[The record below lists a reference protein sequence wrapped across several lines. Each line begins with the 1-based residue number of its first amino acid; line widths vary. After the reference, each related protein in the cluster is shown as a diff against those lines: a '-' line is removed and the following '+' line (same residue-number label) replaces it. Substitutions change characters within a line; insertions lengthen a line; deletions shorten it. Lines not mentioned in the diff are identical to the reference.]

1 MVRHYDM
8 ASCEMI
14 LDPQT
19 DSAGALVENAPQ
31 DTVAAPRLQTVEEA
45 AAIERQT
52 EGNMPADLVLVD
64 ASAFVCSQQ

>member
-1 MVRHYDM
+1 M

-31 DTVAAPRLQTVEEA
+31 DTAVAPRLLTVEEA
-45 AAIERQT
+45 VAIERQT
-52 EGNMPADLVLVD
+52 ERNMPADLLLAD
-64 ASAFVCSQQ
+64 AAAFISSQQ